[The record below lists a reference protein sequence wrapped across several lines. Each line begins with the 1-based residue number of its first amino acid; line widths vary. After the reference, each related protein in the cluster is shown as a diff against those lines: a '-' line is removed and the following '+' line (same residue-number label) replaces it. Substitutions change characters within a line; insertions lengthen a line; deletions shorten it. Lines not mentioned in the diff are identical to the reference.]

1 MFEGILGI
9 LIFFITCLA
18 LLGGLTAAG
27 AALLTRRVGRA
38 ARIGLALA
46 VWLAVYA
53 AALLF
58 FSLTSHPHSIPLGQ
72 ERCFDEMCFTLQ
84 SVLVESTLPPAAAQ
98 GDFYILTIQL
108 TNQAKRAAQR
118 PSQPDLFILD
128 AQGSSYSQMLLAA
141 DLPGGQRVG
150 QPVNAGE
157 LWSEKVQP
165 GQTVVR
171 HVAFDLPA
179 GVQKPVLV
187 ISEGVGPLA
196 AVIIGDEASFL
207 HARTRFELTP

>member
-18 LLGGLTAAG
+18 LPGGLVAAA

-58 FSLTSHPHSIPLGQ
+58 FSLTSQPQSIPLGQ
-72 ERCFDEMCFTLQ
+72 ERCFDEMCFSLQ
-84 SVLVESTLPPAAAQ
+84 SVVVEPTLASAAAR

-118 PSQPDLFILD
+118 PSQPDLFMLD
-128 AQGSSYSQMLLAA
+128 AQGRSYSQILLAA
-141 DLPGGQRVG
+141 DIPGGQGAG
-150 QPVNAGE
+150 QPVSARE
-157 LWSEKVQP
+157 LWNEKVEP

-171 HVAFDLPA
+171 QVAFDLPA
-179 GVQKPVLV
+179 GVQNPVLV
-187 ISEGVGPLA
+187 ISEGVGSLA
-196 AVIIGDEASFL
+196 AVIIGDEGSFL